1 MSALNDESERRNL
14 PAGVVT
20 SRILSGSALWIAL
33 WDVVRNYCSDLE
45 YDSTAP
51 FDPDGYNSNG
61 FVLGLLNAVGATA
74 IATDDS
80 GTIIHPTYNP
90 ISTFIGGNRPVPIT
104 EFQSTI
110 CSDVIGD
117 PPENG

>member
-14 PAGVVT
+14 PDGVVT
-20 SRILSGSALWIAL
+20 SPILSGSALRDA
-33 WDVVRNYCSDLE
+33 VRNYCSDLE

-61 FVLGLLNAVGATA
+61 FVQGLLNAVGATA